1 MGRTGFSTDPLG
13 LCGVGYDG
21 KIVKKFDERVTF
33 DHFVNQLYLLAI
45 NRYTWSGLPDTVSAR
60 ALEQALIFNGSVC
73 FFKDD
78 VMGYLCLPCSKAG
91 SFNIYNIPTTRY
103 INTASGYH
111 HKATEKDSAIIFND
125 QTFRPFMPE
134 IYYFAKKF
142 TMIEK
147 AKDVNTRLQ
156 MKPKGIFVNKDNVN
170 SAKHAINEAEDG
182 KPFVLV
188 DDTDGFSADTKG
200 VLDFSVP
207 CILEQLEKEKN
218 CIWSEYL
225 TRLGYNN
232 LNIYKKE
239 RLVESEADANEEHIL
254 ALRDGGLFMRR
265 QAIEKIKRL
274 FPDLYGITVDFN
286 PNCNRLSLGTQEIAG
301 IGSMDSKGG
310 GTKIVMNNAE
320 GNIKNE

>member
-13 LCGVGYDG
+13 LCGIGYDG
-21 KIVKKFDERVTF
+21 KIVRKFDERVTF
-33 DHFVNQLYLLAI
+33 DHFVCQLYLLAI
-45 NRYTWSGLPDTVSAR
+45 NRYTWTGLPDTVSAR

-78 VMGYLCLPCSKAG
+78 VMGYLCLPCAKAG

-156 MKPKGIFVNKDNVN
+156 LKPKGVFVNKDNVN
-170 SAKHAINEAEDG
+170 SAKRAINEAEDG

-188 DDTDGFSADTKG
+188 DDTDGFSTDTKG
-200 VLDFSVP
+200 VLDLSVP
-207 CILEQLEKEKN
+207 CILEQLEKE
-218 CIWSEYL
+218 L
-225 TRLGYNN
+225 HM
-232 LNIYKKE
+232 E
-239 RLVESEADANEEHIL
+239 RISYTSWI
-254 ALRDGGLFMRR
+254 
-265 QAIEKIKRL
+265 
-274 FPDLYGITVDFN
+274 
-286 PNCNRLSLGTQEIAG
+286 
-301 IGSMDSKGG
+301 
-310 GTKIVMNNAE
+310 
-320 GNIKNE
+320 

>member
-21 KIVKKFDERVTF
+21 KIVRKFDEQITF
-33 DHFVNQLYLLAI
+33 DHFVCQLYLLAI
-45 NRYTWSGLPDTVSAR
+45 NRYTWTGLPETVSAR
-60 ALEQALIFNGSVC
+60 ALEQALIFNGAVC
-73 FFKDD
+73 FFRDD
-78 VMGYLCLPCSKAG
+78 VMGYLCLPCAKAG

-103 INTASGYH
+103 INTANGYH

-170 SAKHAINEAEDG
+170 SAKRAINDAEDG

-188 DDTDGFSADTKG
+188 DDTDGFTADTKG

-225 TRLGYNN
+225 TRLGFNN

-265 QAIEKIKRL
+265 EALKKIKRL
-274 FPDLYGITVDFN
+274 FPELSDIKVDFN

-301 IGSMDSKGG
+301 IKSESSDSA
-310 GTKIVMNNAE
+310 TEIVDNTME
-320 GNIKNE
+320 DIKNE

>member
-13 LCGVGYDG
+13 LCGSGYDG
-21 KIVKKFDERVTF
+21 KLVRKFDEAVTF

-45 NRYTWSGLPDTVSAR
+45 NRYTWYGLPKTVSPR
-60 ALEQALIFNGSVC
+60 ALEQAMIFNGAVC
-73 FFKDD
+73 FFKDNIL
-78 VMGYLCLPCSKAG
+78 GYLCLPCAKAG
-91 SFNIYNIPTTRY
+91 RFNIYNIPTTRY
-103 INTASGYH
+103 INTASGYR
-111 HKATEKDSAIIFND
+111 HKATEKDSALIYND

-134 IYYFAKKF
+134 IYYFAKKL

-156 MKPKGIFVNKDNVN
+156 MKPKGFFVDKDNVN
-170 SAKHAINEAEDG
+170 SAKIAINEAEDG
-182 KPFVLV
+182 KPFILV
-188 DDTDGFSADTKG
+188 DKNDGFSADTKG

-239 RLVESEADANEEHIL
+239 RLIESEAESNEEHIL

-265 QAIEKIKRL
+265 QGIEKIKQL
-274 FPDLYGITVDFN
+274 FPELSDISVEFN
-286 PNCNRLSLGTQEIAG
+286 PNCNRLSLGVQEIAG
-301 IGSMDSKGG
+301 IDSTTAQSI
-310 GTKIVMNNAE
+310 GTATTEETVE
-320 GNIKNE
+320 E

>member
-13 LCGVGYDG
+13 LCGIGYDG
-21 KIVKKFDERVTF
+21 KIVRKFDEQITF
-33 DHFVNQLYLLAI
+33 DHFVCQLYLLAI
-45 NRYTWSGLPDTVSAR
+45 NRYTWTGLPETVSAR
-60 ALEQALIFNGSVC
+60 ALEQALIFNGAVC

-78 VMGYLCLPCSKAG
+78 VMGYLCLPCAKAG

-103 INTASGYH
+103 INTANGYH

-170 SAKHAINEAEDG
+170 SAKRAINDAEDG

-188 DDTDGFSADTKG
+188 DDTDGFTADTKG

-225 TRLGYNN
+225 TRLGFNN

-265 QAIEKIKRL
+265 EALKKIKRL
-274 FPDLYGITVDFN
+274 FPELSDIKVDFN

-301 IGSMDSKGG
+301 IKSESSDSV
-310 GTKIVMNNAE
+310 TEIVDNTTE
-320 GNIKNE
+320 DIKNE

>member
-13 LCGVGYDG
+13 LCGTGYDG
-21 KIVKKFDERVTF
+21 KIVRKFDEQITF
-33 DHFVNQLYLLAI
+33 DHFVCQLYLLAI
-45 NRYTWSGLPDTVSAR
+45 NRYTWTGLPETVSAR
-60 ALEQALIFNGSVC
+60 ALEQALIFNGAVC
-73 FFKDD
+73 FFRDD
-78 VMGYLCLPCSKAG
+78 VMGYLCLPCAKAG

-142 TMIEK
+142 MMIEK

-170 SAKHAINEAEDG
+170 SAKRAINDAEDG

-188 DDTDGFSADTKG
+188 DDTDGFTADTKG

-265 QAIEKIKRL
+265 EALKKIKRL
-274 FPDLYGITVDFN
+274 FPGLSGIKVDFN

-301 IGSMDSKGG
+301 IKSESTDSV
-310 GTKIVMNNAE
+310 TEIVDNTAE
-320 GNIKNE
+320 DIKNE

>member
-13 LCGVGYDG
+13 LCGIGYDG
-21 KIVKKFDERVTF
+21 KIVRKFDEGITF
-33 DHFVNQLYLLAI
+33 DHFVCQLYLLAI
-45 NRYTWSGLPDTVSAR
+45 NRYTWTGLPETVSAR
-60 ALEQALIFNGSVC
+60 ALEQALIFNGAVC

-78 VMGYLCLPCSKAG
+78 VMGYLCLPCAKAG

-156 MKPKGIFVNKDNVN
+156 LKPKGVFVNKDNVN
-170 SAKHAINEAEDG
+170 SAKRAINEAEDG
-182 KPFVLV
+182 KPFVFV
-188 DDTDGFSADTKG
+188 DDTDGFSTDTKG
-200 VLDFSVP
+200 VLDLSVP

-239 RLVESEADANEEHIL
+239 RLVESEAEANEEHIL

-265 QAIEKIKRL
+265 EAIKKIKRL
-274 FPDLYGITVDFN
+274 FPDLSGIHVDFN
-286 PNCNRLSLGTQEIAG
+286 PNCNRLSLASQEIAG
-301 IGSMDSKGG
+301 IDDTNSKTS
-310 GTKIVMNNAE
+310 TKIENDPEV
-320 GNIKNE
+320 IINE

>member
-13 LCGVGYDG
+13 LCGIGYDG
-21 KIVKKFDERVTF
+21 KIVRKFDEGITF
-33 DHFVNQLYLLAI
+33 DHFVCQLYLLAI
-45 NRYTWSGLPDTVSAR
+45 NRYTWTGLPDTVSAR
-60 ALEQALIFNGSVC
+60 ALEQALIFNGAVC

-78 VMGYLCLPCSKAG
+78 VMGYLCLPCAKAG

-156 MKPKGIFVNKDNVN
+156 MKPKGVFVNKDNVN
-170 SAKHAINEAEDG
+170 SAKRAINEAEDG

-188 DDTDGFSADTKG
+188 DDTDGFSTDTKG
-200 VLDFSVP
+200 VLDLSVP

-218 CIWSEYL
+218 CIWSEFL

-239 RLVESEADANEEHIL
+239 RLVESEAEANEEHIL

-265 QAIEKIKRL
+265 EAIKKIKRL
-274 FPDLYGITVDFN
+274 FPDLSGIRVDFN

-301 IGSMDSKGG
+301 IDSMDPKG
-310 GTKIVMNNAE
+310 TEITYEPEVT
-320 GNIKNE
+320 IKNE

>member
-1 MGRTGFSTDPLG
+1 MGRTGFSADPLG

-21 KIVKKFDERVTF
+21 KIVRKFDEQITF
-33 DHFVNQLYLLAI
+33 DHFVCQLYLLAI
-45 NRYTWSGLPDTVSAR
+45 NRYTWTGLPETVSAR
-60 ALEQALIFNGSVC
+60 ALEQALIFNGAVC
-73 FFKDD
+73 FFRDD
-78 VMGYLCLPCSKAG
+78 VMGYLCLPCAKAG

-170 SAKHAINEAEDG
+170 SAKRAINDAEDG

-188 DDTDGFSADTKG
+188 DDTDGFTADTKG

-225 TRLGYNN
+225 TRLGFNN

-265 QAIEKIKRL
+265 EALKKIKRL
-274 FPDLYGITVDFN
+274 FPELSDIKVDFN

-301 IGSMDSKGG
+301 IKSESSGSE
-310 GTKIVMNNAE
+310 TEIVDNTME
-320 GNIKNE
+320 DIKNE

>member
-13 LCGVGYDG
+13 LCGIGYDG
-21 KIVKKFDERVTF
+21 KIVRKFDERVTF
-33 DHFVNQLYLLAI
+33 DHFVCQLYLLAI
-45 NRYTWSGLPDTVSAR
+45 NRYTWTGLPDTVSAR

-73 FFKDD
+73 FFKDE
-78 VMGYLCLPCSKAG
+78 VMGYLCLPCAKAG

-111 HKATEKDSAIIFND
+111 HRATEKDSAIIFND

-207 CILEQLEKEKN
+207 CILEQLEKEK
-218 CIWSEYL
+218 IAS
-225 TRLGYNN
+225 G
-232 LNIYKKE
+232 
-239 RLVESEADANEEHIL
+239 ANTL
-254 ALRDGGLFMRR
+254 PG
-265 QAIEKIKRL
+265 
-274 FPDLYGITVDFN
+274 
-286 PNCNRLSLGTQEIAG
+286 
-301 IGSMDSKGG
+301 
-310 GTKIVMNNAE
+310 
-320 GNIKNE
+320 

>member
-13 LCGVGYDG
+13 LCGIGYDG
-21 KIVKKFDERVTF
+21 KIVRKFDEGITF
-33 DHFVNQLYLLAI
+33 DHFVCQLYLLAI
-45 NRYTWSGLPDTVSAR
+45 NRYTWTGLPETVSAR
-60 ALEQALIFNGSVC
+60 ALEQALIFNGAVC

-78 VMGYLCLPCSKAG
+78 VMGYLCLPCAKAG

-156 MKPKGIFVNKDNVN
+156 LKPKGVFVNKDNVN
-170 SAKHAINEAEDG
+170 SAKRAINEAEDG
-182 KPFVLV
+182 KPFVFV

-218 CIWSEYL
+218 CIWSEFL

-239 RLVESEADANEEHIL
+239 RLVESEAEANEEHIL

-265 QAIEKIKRL
+265 EAIKKIKRL
-274 FPDLYGITVDFN
+274 FPDLSGIRVDFN

-301 IGSMDSKGG
+301 IDSTNSKGS
-310 GTKIVMNNAE
+310 AE
-320 GNIKNE
+320 IMDEPEVTIENE